1 MVDNIATTGID
12 NFPQT
17 AGADT
22 LTVSNTDQVAGF
34 NQIQAED
41 FFDGGGGTDTIFI
54 DNQDIDLEGVNT
66 DSTHGFH
73 NYEGVTFLNANDFS
87 EASFDALQF
96 GGDRISTALTVT
108 GVNGGVQIVIVN
120 NAANFSAAGWTLTN
134 WEAIDS
140 VILGGT
146 GSADVLTGSS
156 GSDRFLGFAGSDTL
170 DGGIGKDQFFG
181 GLGKDHL
188 TGGDDADIFFFS
200 FRLETPKG
208 AGRDV
213 IEDFSADVLN
223 AEHDVIDLAS
233 MDAKRGV
240 AGDQMFKFIGS
251 HHFHDRKGEL
261 HVLHKTGFFL
271 VEGDTNGDG
280 RADFQIEVHSVGD
293 AALVKGDFVL

>member
-1 MVDNIATTGID
+1 MRTNKGQSPLGSASLLRTTATGAILLAAAAAAPAHASTAGTVVNPGFETGDFTGWTTEEGTVGSTSYPIDLNWFTSSPATRATIVTAGDTDSFTTTGID
-12 NFPQT
+12 NILPT

-34 NQIQAED
+34 NQIQLED

-73 NYEGVTFLNANDFS
+73 NYEGVTFLNATDFS
-87 EASFDALQF
+87 QASFDALQF
-96 GGDRISTALTVT
+96 GGDLISTALTVT

-134 WEAIDS
+134 WDDIDS

-188 TGGDDADIFFFS
+188 TGGDDAD
-200 FRLETPKG
+200 L
-208 AGRDV
+208 
-213 IEDFSADVLN
+213 
-223 AEHDVIDLAS
+223 
-233 MDAKRGV
+233 
-240 AGDQMFKFIGS
+240 
-251 HHFHDRKGEL
+251 
-261 HVLHKTGFFL
+261 
-271 VEGDTNGDG
+271 
-280 RADFQIEVHSVGD
+280 
-293 AALVKGDFVL
+293 